1 MGVKH
6 IKSDAEARQLA
17 AELNSQSR
25 VRPYVVVSTPAASP
39 APFIDAS
46 DVFDQV
52 GDLAAVYVL
61 PTGPES
67 WSFSRAM
74 PEFTQVYG
82 GAGRAY
88 PVGIE
93 WLLDLR
99 KSPLRFAF
107 SAREGKSATDLLVAD
122 ALRMAGEAGL
132 LTRSASKPVRIDG
145 EIKTVVRPSRAIVRT
160 TDGRHASIWQ
170 ELVLPDVP
178 VDRTFRPGMRV
189 HGLLDPV
196 AKRYDPT
203 PDLRAPEECLNEY
216 AEGDVVLAEVTE
228 TSDEGATLRL
238 YPEVSVPI
246 TRDDVTSNE
255 LDLVSSLMSP
265 GEVLPVRVIAKN
277 PQWRLSLLDVDD
289 DEEARPAPSLLRGGP
304 PWLVPPPPVERHIVE
319 QTPDPVTDDATIA
332 YFPDPTLASA
342 EQLEQLPADAPPS
355 RGCPSPLLMP
365 RRPSAVRE
373 SETAQ
378 LTRERDKAN
387 RELGRA
393 QEHVAS
399 LQRNLVAMQAAMQ
412 AERQLIQSEL
422 NRATREAFRAADE
435 LRRSKT
441 ELRKARSKA
450 SRTARLDGEATRQF
464 LDDAEQMRHDVYLAW
479 ARRVPAAEKDRRPLP
494 HYEFGPEFL
503 GSVDSINGVSR
514 SKIVDV
520 IVEVVTGLAHEVS
533 GRELHPLRTSRNGD
547 APAVRREDGA
557 TCWRAALQ
565 VNTPQAR
572 RIHYWK
578 LPNGGVELSR
588 VVPHDNFTP

>member
-1 MGVKH
+1 
-6 IKSDAEARQLA
+6 
-17 AELNSQSR
+17 
-25 VRPYVVVSTPAASP
+25 
-39 APFIDAS
+39 
-46 DVFDQV
+46 
-52 GDLAAVYVL
+52 
-61 PTGPES
+61 
-67 WSFSRAM
+67 
-74 PEFTQVYG
+74 
-82 GAGRAY
+82 
-88 PVGIE
+88 
-93 WLLDLR
+93 
-99 KSPLRFAF
+99 
-107 SAREGKSATDLLVAD
+107 
-122 ALRMAGEAGL
+122 
-132 LTRSASKPVRIDG
+132 
-145 EIKTVVRPSRAIVRT
+145 
-160 TDGRHASIWQ
+160 
-170 ELVLPDVP
+170 
-178 VDRTFRPGMRV
+178 
-189 HGLLDPV
+189 
-196 AKRYDPT
+196 
-203 PDLRAPEECLNEY
+203 
-216 AEGDVVLAEVTE
+216 
-228 TSDEGATLRL
+228 
-238 YPEVSVPI
+238 
-246 TRDDVTSNE
+246 
-255 LDLVSSLMSP
+255 
-265 GEVLPVRVIAKN
+265 
-277 PQWRLSLLDVDD
+277 
-289 DEEARPAPSLLRGGP
+289 
-304 PWLVPPPPVERHIVE
+304 
-319 QTPDPVTDDATIA
+319 
-332 YFPDPTLASA
+332 
-342 EQLEQLPADAPPS
+342 
-355 RGCPSPLLMP
+355 MP